1 MAQRNLVTYLVCRY
15 LRFNKTQP
23 FISITAILAFWGVSI
38 GVMVL
43 IVAMALMNGFD
54 KEFERKLF
62 IMNYPITMVSAG
74 FDRPNIE
81 LLKDLETNFKHLQFS
96 PFIQTQALSKV
107 GNSIEGAVVFG
118 IDFERESAINPV
130 FKEALLSTQRT
141 FEERLGER
149 YSPETFQII
158 IGKTL
163 QEQFHLHFD
172 SNLLL
177 IFTQFNPT
185 ATSLTPT
192 MKRFN
197 VVGIFNSGLI
207 AYDKSYIYT
216 TLEALQAI
224 KAMSQNTYDGIHIYS
239 KNPQKDIITL
249 KEKYPYMHFV
259 GWWEQNGNFFAALA
273 LEKRA
278 LFIVLMLI
286 ILVASL
292 NIISSL
298 LMTVMN
304 RRKEIALLLTMGAS
318 SEEIK
323 KTFLYLGNTIGI
335 SGILVGAI
343 LAAIILFLLANFP
356 IISLPADVYGSDK
369 LPLEL
374 SLVDLMAIL
383 IGSFIIVFL
392 SSYYPAEKATQID
405 PLQVLRNE

>member
-1 MAQRNLVTYLVCRY
+1 MPKQSLVSYLVCRY
-15 LRFNKTQP
+15 LRFNKAQP
-23 FISITAILAFWGVSI
+23 FISITAILAFLGVSI

-62 IMNYPITMVSAG
+62 IMNYPITMIG
-74 FDRPNIE
+74 TNFERPNKEILE
-81 LLKDLETNFKHLQFS
+81 DLEKNFSHLQFS
-96 PFIQTQALSKV
+96 PFIQTQALSKSNN
-107 GNSIEGAVVFG
+107 GIEGAAVFG
-118 IDFERESAINPV
+118 VDFVRESIINPV
-130 FKEALLSTQRT
+130 FKEALLQTKRT
-141 FEERLGER
+141 FQEELGET
-149 YSPETFQII
+149 YIPETFQVI

-163 QEQFHLHFD
+163 QEQFHLRFN

-185 ATSLTPT
+185 AINLTPT

-197 VVGIFNSGLI
+197 VIGVFNSGLI

-216 TLEALQAI
+216 TLDALRTI
-224 KAMSQNTYDGIHIYS
+224 KSIPQDSYDGIHIYS
-239 KNPQKDIITL
+239 QNPQKDIITL
-249 KEKYPYMHFV
+249 KEKYPSMHFV
-259 GWWEQNGNFFAALA
+259 GWWEQNGNFFAALE

-292 NIISSL
+292 NIVSSL

-318 SEEIK
+318 VKEIK
-323 KTFLYLGNTIGI
+323 KTFLYLGNVIGV
-335 SGILVGAI
+335 SGILVGGI
-343 LAAIILFLLANFP
+343 LAAIILFILANFP
-356 IISLPADVYGSDK
+356 IVSLPADVYGSDK

-374 SLVDLMAIL
+374 SLIDLASIF
-383 IGSFIIVFL
+383 IGSFVIVFL
-392 SSYYPAEKATQID
+392 SSYYPAKKATQIN
-405 PLQVLRNE
+405 PLQILRNE